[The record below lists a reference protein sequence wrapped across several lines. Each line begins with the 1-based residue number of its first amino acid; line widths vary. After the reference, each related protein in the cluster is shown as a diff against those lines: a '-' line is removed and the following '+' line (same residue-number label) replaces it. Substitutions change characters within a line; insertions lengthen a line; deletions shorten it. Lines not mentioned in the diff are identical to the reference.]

1 MQLYFYDSIEGIR
14 MRAKGMFTVEAAY
27 IFTFIMVII
36 YGIFQITFY
45 LHDVIVGNS
54 SKIQAGIRLYE
65 AKAFYY
71 DAKKEKIDYN
81 QIILKPVIKEP
92 SFDNET
98 EEIKKRMLNYY
109 ESHILSRH
117 YQYSADN
124 LEDVISVQNNAA
136 LVRKSGRAVQFIGEL
151 TDGN

>member
-65 AKAFYY
+65 AKPFIMMRR
-71 DAKKEKIDYN
+71 KKK
-81 QIILKPVIKEP
+81 
-92 SFDNET
+92 
-98 EEIKKRMLNYY
+98 
-109 ESHILSRH
+109 
-117 YQYSADN
+117 
-124 LEDVISVQNNAA
+124 
-136 LVRKSGRAVQFIGEL
+136 
-151 TDGN
+151 

>member
-1 MQLYFYDSIEGIR
+1 

-36 YGIFQITFY
+36 YGIFHITFY

-98 EEIKKRMLNYY
+98 EEIKKRMVNYY

-124 LEDVISVQNNAA
+124 LEDVISV
-136 LVRKSGRAVQFIGEL
+136 
-151 TDGN
+151 

>member
-1 MQLYFYDSIEGIR
+1 

-81 QIILKPVIKEP
+81 QIN
-92 SFDNET
+92 FET
-98 EEIKKRMLNYY
+98 GYKRT
-109 ESHILSRH
+109 I
-117 YQYSADN
+117 
-124 LEDVISVQNNAA
+124 
-136 LVRKSGRAVQFIGEL
+136 F
-151 TDGN
+151 

>member
-65 AKAFYY
+65 AKPF
-71 DAKKEKIDYN
+71 IMMRRR
-81 QIILKPVIKEP
+81 
-92 SFDNET
+92 
-98 EEIKKRMLNYY
+98 KR
-109 ESHILSRH
+109 
-117 YQYSADN
+117 
-124 LEDVISVQNNAA
+124 
-136 LVRKSGRAVQFIGEL
+136 
-151 TDGN
+151 

>member
-1 MQLYFYDSIEGIR
+1 

-65 AKAFYY
+65 AKAFIMMRKGK
-71 DAKKEKIDYN
+71 DRLQPDY
-81 QIILKPVIKEP
+81 
-92 SFDNET
+92 FET
-98 EEIKKRMLNYY
+98 GYKRT
-109 ESHILSRH
+109 I
-117 YQYSADN
+117 
-124 LEDVISVQNNAA
+124 
-136 LVRKSGRAVQFIGEL
+136 F
-151 TDGN
+151 